1 MGLDMY
7 LFGEDHA
14 DYSKRFEDGHA
25 GKITLAH
32 TTYQLGYWRKHPNLQ
47 GWMEALY
54 RSKGGE
60 GGFNCDSVRVSFQ
73 DLRNLEDAV
82 NTNGLPH
89 TEGFFFGDSSP
100 EDKADDLAFIAK
112 AREAIAMDMEI
123 YYYSW
128 W

>member
-1 MGLDMY
+1 MGLDQYAVAVMPNRENTD
-7 LFGEDHA
+7 LSMAGEA
-14 DYSKRFEDGHA
+14 TEIA
-25 GKITLAH
+25 C
-32 TTYQLGYWRKHPNLQ
+32 WRKHPNLQ

-60 GGFNCDSVRVSFQ
+60 GGFNCDPVRVSFQ

-82 NTNGLPH
+82 NKNGLPH
-89 TEGFFFGDSSP
+89 TDGFFFGESGP
-100 EDKADDLAFIAK
+100 EDKANDLAFIAK